1 MALRGAAARRY
12 AQAVFDMAKEANN
25 LDRWLSDLR
34 VINGVFGSHNAVE
47 TLEDPKLTDAD
58 QQRIV
63 LEKLPKGVVTD
74 LATNFLLLLV
84 QRGRLSLLPRIM
96 ELYQQ
101 MYNKE
106 KGIIVAEVTTAVP
119 LDDAHKKRVS
129 DQIAIITG
137 GKEVDLRL
145 KEDPRILGGIITRI
159 GDELIDASVANR
171 LAELSDRM
179 S

>member
-12 AQAVFDMAKEANN
+12 AQAVFDMAKEGDS

-34 VINGVFGSHNAVE
+34 VLNGVFGSDNAVS
-47 TLEDPKLTDAD
+47 TLEDPKLTHAD
-58 QQRIV
+58 QQRMV

-84 QRGRLSLLPRIM
+84 QRGRLSLLPRIV

-101 MYNKE
+101 MYNKQ

-129 DQIAIITG
+129 DQIAQITG

-171 LAELSDRM
+171 LAELSERL